1 MNYRCLSEIPF
12 CYKEITD
19 PFKTLLAA
27 LTSQGHLS
35 NSDQSN
41 GLGCCALAGL
51 YPGSARRFS
60 YAFLRFSSLSSLL
73 LQYEHVLSR
82 YSPPFR
88 LKSSINSAPF
98 LGLKHFSC
106 LAHVMPPCVLMF
118 MCTRF
123 AMSFSALKDT
133 TLLELIYL

>member
-1 MNYRCLSEIPF
+1 MFLIKKGPHPCEPNTL
-12 CYKEITD
+12 
-19 PFKTLLAA
+19 KTLIYHDTLIISFAN
-27 LTSQGHLS
+27 LTSHGHFS

-41 GLGCCALAGL
+41 GLGCSDLAGL

-60 YAFLRFSSLSSLL
+60 YAFLRFNSLSSLL

-106 LAHVMPPCVLMF
+106 RAHVMPPCVLMF

-123 AMSFSALKDT
+123 AIVAP
-133 TLLELIYL
+133 LLNV